1 MADVEKI
8 FKNADFSKGSD
19 HKERLKGMLK
29 SLENGA
35 GEMPLSD
42 DELELAAAGKMIF
55 ENNDQNAPKS
65 VRV

>member
-19 HKERLKGMLK
+19 HKERLKSMLR

-42 DELELAAAGKMIF
+42 EELELAAAGKTTYP
-55 ENNDQNAPKS
+55 NDSPTMP
-65 VRV
+65 RG